1 MLSLALFLLPFLRPA
16 WADVTIYT
24 TFPNLASTAPAPFP
38 TGPYSG
44 LPAFDPTTIPPPSLP
59 NPPQPTD
66 VLITLS
72 QGGMQGLSIPQ
83 MGNLLGFSIELS
95 VSDTIIGKNSSVL
108 NIPFLNYLNNIRLR
122 AGAGPIVRVGGN
134 SQETETLFVDG
145 LPDGAELDKI
155 NQGVGATGVINT
167 PIINFSP
174 ELLYSLANISA
185 LVDAQ
190 WYFGLSFNDTSAD
203 GNALV
208 VAQYAQDILGNN
220 LIALQLGNEPD
231 LYGDHGKRDPDYSIS
246 DYMTDF
252 AKVEGDLMASSGVQ
266 RKETLVGPSICCNW
280 QIDDVLSAGYLTQF
294 SQGLSQVSVQHYPA
308 NNCKLSGVIQPSD
321 IFPSYLNHTAAQ
333 TFVQPYLDAVPVVLG
348 AGKPFVMLETNTASC
363 GGFLG
368 VSDSFGATLWTLD
381 LAFQL
386 AWANF
391 STVLLHTSGTSVYYN
406 PITPPPGNETRTKQ
420 WNTGSTYYAML
431 AVAEM
436 FGSSNISQI
445 IDLGTSETSIYAP
458 SYAVYENG
466 NPTRVGLFN
475 FVSDPSGA
483 NDYTASI
490 NITGAQVPA
499 NVYVRYLEAPS
510 ISEKWNITWAGQTL
524 SPGGAQSSDG
534 VLHGSQNTVQI
545 ACDTANNV
553 CYIPVPAP
561 SFALVFLSQQALTD
575 STSQSD
581 GIAGSGGGAPGPL
594 SFTPTSTRGG
604 GATGVDPG
612 VLATSNGGVLGGGG
626 LGSTS
631 KEGDARLNVPFPV
644 YLVVST
650 SVLGIVGMMLL

>member
-1 MLSLALFLLPFLRPA
+1 MLCLALFLLPLLRSA
-16 WADVTIYT
+16 RADVTIYT
-24 TFPNLASTAPAPFP
+24 TFPNFASSAPAPSP

-44 LPAFDPTTIPPPSLP
+44 LPAFDPTTIPPPAPP

-66 VLITLS
+66 VPITLF

-95 VSDTIIGKNSSVL
+95 VSNTIIGKNSKLL
-108 NIPFLNYLNNIRLR
+108 NVPFLNYLNNIRLR

-145 LPDGAELDKI
+145 LPDGSELDKI
-155 NQGVGATGVINT
+155 NQGIGANGVINT

-185 LVDAQ
+185 LVEAQ

-231 LYGDHGKRDPDYSIS
+231 LYSNNGKRDPNYGIP

-252 AKVEGDLMASSGVQ
+252 AKVEGDLMAASGVQ
-266 RKETLVGPSICCNW
+266 RKETLIGPSICCEW

-294 SQGLSQVSVQHYPA
+294 SQGLRQVSVQHYPA
-308 NNCKLSGVIQPSD
+308 NNCKLLGVIQPSD

-458 SYAVYENG
+458 
-466 NPTRVGLFN
+466 
-475 FVSDPSGA
+475 
-483 NDYTASI
+483 
-490 NITGAQVPA
+490 
-499 NVYVRYLEAPS
+499 
-510 ISEKWNITWAGQTL
+510 SEKWNITWAGQTL

-650 SVLGIVGMMLL
+650 SVLGIVGMMLLW